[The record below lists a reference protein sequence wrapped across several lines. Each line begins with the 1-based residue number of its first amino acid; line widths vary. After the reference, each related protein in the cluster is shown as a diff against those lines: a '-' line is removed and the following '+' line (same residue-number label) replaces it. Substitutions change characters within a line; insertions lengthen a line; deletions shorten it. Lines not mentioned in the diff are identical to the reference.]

1 MLAEQPAGPPA
12 DHGKVAK
19 RRRAITGEGSRFRLG
34 RVPPGR
40 VVSLC
45 PSITE
50 TLVAVGGLS
59 RLAAATRFCTRPKGL
74 LWGLPRVGGTK
85 DPDVG
90 RILDLAPD
98 LVFANEEENRRE
110 DIEALRAAGVA
121 VDVSFPRR
129 VRDVPADVRRLGR
142 ILGTTD
148 QSEPLALQI
157 EREIVDLEAS
167 PPRGRFRYAYWIW
180 MEPWM
185 TISGDTYVADLLRLA
200 GGEGVFELE
209 TERYPPAMPAE
220 ALRRGATVHFFP
232 SEPFAFRERRH
243 AALVEELFGRETRR
257 LFVEG
262 DDYCWH
268 GARTLDGLAAM
279 KRLRQELR
287 F

>member
-1 MLAEQPAGPPA
+1 
-12 DHGKVAK
+12 
-19 RRRAITGEGSRFRLG
+19 
-34 RVPPGR
+34 VPPRR

-59 RLAAATRFCTRPKGL
+59 VLAAATRFCTRPKGL

-85 DPDVG
+85 DPDLR
-90 RILDLAPD
+90 RILDLKPD
-98 LVFANEEENRRE
+98 LVLVNEEENRRE
-110 DIEALRAAGVA
+110 DVEALRAAGIA

-129 VRDVPADVRRLGR
+129 VADVPADVRRLGE

-148 QSEPLALQI
+148 QAEPLARRI
-157 EREIVDLEAS
+157 ESELASLEA
-167 PPRGRFRYAYWIW
+167 PPLPSRFRYAYWIW

-185 TISGDTYVADLLRLA
+185 TASGDTYVADLLRLA
-200 GGEGVFELE
+200 GGENVFGSEAA
-209 TERYPPAMPAE
+209 RYPSATPAE
-220 ALRRGATVHFFP
+220 SLRRGAAVHFFP

-243 AALVEELFGRETRR
+243 AALVEELFGRQTRR

-279 KRLRQELR
+279 KRLRRELA
-287 F
+287 